1 MAATSGMNHLGLT
14 VADLDAS
21 TAFFAQALGWEVLA
35 RDETYP
41 RTTVSDGT
49 IRLTLWQAHPEPQIV
64 TFARRT
70 NVGLHHLAMT
80 VESEARLD
88 ALAQTLHEY
97 PGVTIE
103 FMPELVGQGPRRH
116 MIFTDP
122 GGLRLELIWDGAD

>member
-35 RDETYP
+35 RDDTYP
-41 RTTVSDGT
+41 RTTVSDGAM
-49 IRLTLWQAHPEPQIV
+49 RLTLWQAHPEPEIV
-64 TFARRT
+64 AFARRT

-80 VESEARLD
+80 VESEARLND
-88 ALAQTLHEY
+88 LAQTLRDY